1 MPYFLSFLFAMA
13 FFLQVSA
20 QSSVFYHKQHSLQWE
35 TPDSIYMEGYETVYR
50 LYFDDA
56 RFGIGQ
62 TNNLPWFYTH
72 FHLFDKEL
80 QLSPQL
86 SSMQTEP
93 LTDDQLQLLNGF
105 VPDTVFE
112 TRMVTGQAREKI
124 IAGIYILPIRTHPEN
139 GTIERLLDFKLQVEL
154 EDKPYVL
161 KTNQREFV
169 ENSVL
174 ATGNWYKIKSAA
186 SGVHRITYNDLE
198 QMGINAGNINPR
210 NIRLY
215 GHGGGMLPEEND
227 AFYHVDLVEMPVLV
241 SGENNGQFNQG
252 DQILFYGRGPVTW
265 DYNATSGYFE
275 HNNHHYE
282 DFTYY
287 FLTTDLGPGKRMQA
301 AEIPQG
307 PVDQTLTDFLDYQVY
322 EQDLVNLINMGRTW
336 YGEVFD
342 FNLKQ
347 DFEFNFS
354 HVLSSKP
361 GHINVSIASRNFN
374 PANFQVS
381 VNGELKATIPTGT
394 VSPTGYGFAVRGQTN
409 FVFNPSSANITVS
422 LQYNRSANTS
432 RGWLDYIGIN
442 VWRSLQFNGPQ
453 MHFRNPGSTGIQ
465 IINEYRLSQAGQD
478 VNIWDISNPVDV
490 KRVNTNLSGNTLSWK
505 SAGDQLREYLAF
517 DGSSYHPVTF
527 VEQVQNQNLHA
538 LRDIDYLIIAHPDF
552 RDQAERLADTHR
564 SHQNMTVYVTE
575 PQYIY
580 NEFSSGGQ
588 DISAI
593 RNFVRML
600 YEQSTPGKQIQY
612 LLLFG
617 GASFDYKDRINGNT
631 NFVPTWQSDNSLH
644 IVTSIATDDFYGYLD
659 DGEGGDDANFLDI
672 GIGRFPVNTPLQA
685 RQAVDK
691 VESYLRKDEKTM
703 GPWRNIV
710 TFVADDGDSNIHLND
725 AENVSGLIQ
734 DSRPVMNIDKIY
746 LDAYPQIATP
756 GGQKAP
762 EVNQAI
768 NRRMERG
775 TLVMNYSGHGGE
787 VGWAE
792 ERILEIAD
800 IQSWRNMDML
810 PVFITATCEFSR
822 FDDPERTSAGE
833 MVFLNHRGGAIA
845 MFTTARAT
853 YASANRVLNRA
864 VFNNNMFH
872 KQNGSYPRFG
882 DVIRIAK
889 EKGTSNDRKF
899 VLLGD
904 PALQLAYPTERV
916 VTTHINGVETGMRSD
931 TLKALDYVTIA
942 GKVTDDQG
950 NLLNDFN
957 GVVYPT
963 VYDKLSEVNTHG
975 DENGSPTSFLLRKSI
990 IYQGLASVTNGRFE
1004 FSFMM
1009 PKDIAYN
1016 YGPGRISYYATNYEI
1031 DGHGHYENFLVGG
1044 FNEHATTDINGP
1056 EIRLFM
1062 NDTTFRSGDI
1072 TDERPSM
1079 LAFVSDESG
1088 INTTGAGI
1096 GHDIVATIS
1105 GETNLSAIVND
1116 FYRADLD
1123 KSTSGTIS
1131 YPFAGLNDGEHTLS
1145 LKVWDVFNN
1154 SNEASIAFVVASSG
1168 QMAIDNLLNYPNPFR
1183 DHTHFVFDHNQAGRD
1198 IDVEIQIFDIN
1209 GTHVHTIKE
1218 TITSDGYR
1226 SRPIRWNGVSN
1237 SGYALSNG
1245 LYVYRL
1251 LVTNENGEK
1260 NELRSKLIYMH

>member
-1 MPYFLSFLFAMA
+1 MRSLMLFLALM
-13 FFLQVSA
+13 VSLA
-20 QSSVFYHKQHSLQWE
+20 QLTAQPSVFYQKQHSLQWE
-35 TPDSIYMEGYETVYR
+35 SPDSLFMEGYETVYR

-56 RFGIGQ
+56 RFGINQ
-62 TNNLPWFYTH
+62 TNNLPWFYAH
-72 FHLFDKEL
+72 FNLFDKDL
-80 QLSPQL
+80 QLIHSVHPIE
-86 SSMQTEP
+86 TEA
-93 LTDDQLQLLNGF
+93 LTIEQIHLLNGF
-105 VPDTVFE
+105 EPDTVFE
-112 TRMVTGQAREKI
+112 TRLITGQARDKI
-124 IAGIYILPIRTHPEN
+124 IAGVYILPIRTNPEN
-139 GTIERLLDFKLQVEL
+139 GTIERLLDFELQVDL
-154 EDKPYVL
+154 EHTPYIL
-161 KTNQREFV
+161 KTNQRDYPD
-169 ENSVL
+169 NSVL
-174 ATGNWYKIKSAA
+174 ASGNWYKIKSSQ
-186 SGVHRITYNDLE
+186 SGVHRITYSDLE
-198 QMGINAGNINPR
+198 QMGINPGSINPR
-210 NIRLY
+210 NISLY
-215 GHGGGMLPEEND
+215 GHAGGMLPEEND
-227 AFYHVDLVEMPVLV
+227 AFHLHDLEEIPIVV
-241 SGENNGQFNQG
+241 SGENNGQFSTG
-252 DQILFYGRGPVTW
+252 DHILFYVQGPVTW
-265 DYNATSGYFE
+265 DFNAAGGYFK
-275 HNNHHYE
+275 HNNNHYE
-282 DFTYY
+282 DYTYY
-287 FLTTDLGPGKRMQA
+287 FLTTDMGPGKRLQTA
-301 AEIPQG
+301 TAPQG
-307 PVDQTLTDFLDYQVY
+307 EADQIITDFLDYQVH
-322 EQDLVNLINMGRTW
+322 ERDLVNLINMGRTW

-342 FNLKQ
+342 FNLRQ
-347 DFEFNFS
+347 DFDFSFN
-354 HVLSSKP
+354 HIITSKP
-361 GHINVSIASRNFN
+361 AYVNVAIASRNFN
-374 PANFQVS
+374 AANFQVFAD
-381 VNGELKATIPTGT
+381 NELQATIPTGN
-394 VSPTGYGFAVRGQTN
+394 VSPSGYGFAVRGSTE
-409 FVFNPSSANITVS
+409 FSFTPTSSDITLS
-422 LQYNRSANTS
+422 LQYNRSAGTS
-432 RGWLDYIGIN
+432 RGWLDFISVN
-442 VWRSLQFNGPQ
+442 AWRSLQFSGSQ
-453 MHFRNPGSTGIQ
+453 LQFRNPQSLGIQ
-465 IINEYRLSQAGQD
+465 KINEYRLSQAGQN
-478 VNIWDISNPVDV
+478 VSIWDVSNPHDV
-490 KRVNTNLSGNTLSWK
+490 KKVSTILSGNTLSWK
-505 SAGDQLREYLAF
+505 SQGDQLREFVAF
-517 DGSSYHPVTF
+517 DGSSYHSVTY

-538 LRDIDYLIIAHPDF
+538 LRDIDYLIIVHPDF
-552 RDQAERLADTHR
+552 REQAERLADIHR
-564 SHQNMTVYVTE
+564 THQNMTVYVAE

-588 DISAI
+588 DITAI

-600 YEQSTPGKQIQY
+600 YEKSTPGKQIQY

-617 GASFDYKDRINGNT
+617 GASFDYKDRITGNT

-659 DGEGGDDANFLDI
+659 DGEGGDEANFLDI
-672 GIGRFPVNTPLQA
+672 GIGRFPVNTPEQA
-685 RQAVDK
+685 KQAVDK

-734 DSRPVMNIDKIY
+734 NQRPVMNIDKIY

-775 TLVMNYSGHGGE
+775 SLVMNYSGHGGE

-800 IQSWRNMDML
+800 IQGWRNIDML

-822 FDDPERTSAGE
+822 FDDPQRTSAGE

-864 VFNNNMFH
+864 VFNDNMFH
-872 KQNGSYPRFG
+872 KQNGAYPRFG

-889 EKGTSNDRKF
+889 EHGTANDRKF

-904 PALQLAYPTERV
+904 PALRLAYPTERV
-916 VTTHINGVETGMRSD
+916 VTTHFNGVETGMRND

-942 GKVTDDQG
+942 GKITDDQG

-963 VYDKLSEVNTHG
+963 VYDKLSEVHTHG
-975 DENGSPTSFLLRKSI
+975 DENGTPTTFMLRKSI

-1004 FSFMM
+1004 FSFMV

-1016 YGPGRISYYATNYEI
+1016 FGTGRISYYATNYEI
-1031 DGHGHYENFLVGG
+1031 DGHGYYENFLVGG
-1044 FNEHATTDINGP
+1044 FNENATTDENGP
-1056 EIRLFM
+1056 EIRLFL
-1062 NDTTFRSGDI
+1062 NDTTFKSGDI
-1072 TDERPSM
+1072 TDERPIM

-1123 KSTSGTIS
+1123 KSTSGTIT

-1154 SNEASIAFVVASSG
+1154 SSEASIAFVVASSG
-1168 QMAIDNLLNYPNPFR
+1168 QMAIDNVMNYPNPFR

-1198 IDVEIQIFDIN
+1198 MEVEIQIFDIN
-1209 GTHVHTIKE
+1209 GTHVHTIRE

-1226 SRPIRWNGVSN
+1226 SRPIQWNGVSD
-1237 SGYALSNG
+1237 SGYAISNG
-1245 LYVYRL
+1245 LYVYRV
-1251 LVTNENGEK
+1251 LVTNESGEK